1 MTIREDKY
9 GNAVQASRP
18 GVSQSL
24 AVGAASVSST
34 TFAAGNQVTNRR
46 QDTGA
51 VVTPSTLTQHVRLIA
66 TVPCWVS
73 FGTAP
78 VAAVRAGGS
87 MFIPAGLPEYFWVRR
102 GERIAVI
109 QDATAGFLYITELA
123 QD

>member
-24 AVGAASVSST
+24 AVGATSVSST
-34 TFAAGNQVTNRR
+34 TFAAGNQATNRR

-66 TVPCWVS
+66 TTQCWVS
-73 FGTAP
+73 FGTTP
-78 VAAVRAGGS
+78 AAVAKGSTS
-87 MFIPAGLPEYFWVRR
+87 MFLPAGLPEYFWVRR

>member
-18 GVSQSL
+18 GVSQAI
-24 AVGAASVSST
+24 AVGATNVISA
-34 TFAAGNQVTNRR
+34 TFATGNQGVNRR
-46 QDTGA
+46 QDTG
-51 VVTPSTLTQHVRLIA
+51 VVVAPSVYTQHVRLVA

-73 FGTAP
+73 FGTSP
-78 VAAVRAGGS
+78 VAGVRGVNS

-102 GERIAVI
+102 GERISVT